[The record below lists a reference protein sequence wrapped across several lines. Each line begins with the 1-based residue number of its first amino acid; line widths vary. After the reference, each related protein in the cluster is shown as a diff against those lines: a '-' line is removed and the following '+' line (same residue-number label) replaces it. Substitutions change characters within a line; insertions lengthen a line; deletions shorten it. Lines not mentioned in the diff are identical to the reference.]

1 MRLTTKGRYAVTAML
16 DLALNQSNA
25 PIALADIS
33 QRQSIS
39 QSYLEQLFSKLRKR
53 SLVTSMRGPGGGYRL
68 GKSVKDI
75 TISDIIAAVDETV
88 DATSCK
94 GQGNCQDGA
103 VCLTHQLWSEL
114 NDQIQEFL
122 SNISLEQLISRKEIQ
137 LIATQQNQRAAVA
150 ELITSQAHEQA

>member
-1 MRLTTKGRYAVTAML
+1 MTAML

-25 PIALADIS
+25 PIALADIA

-94 GQGNCQDGA
+94 GQGNCQDGV

-114 NDQIQEFL
+114 NNQVQEFL

-137 LIATQQNQRAAVA
+137 LIATQQKQRAAVA